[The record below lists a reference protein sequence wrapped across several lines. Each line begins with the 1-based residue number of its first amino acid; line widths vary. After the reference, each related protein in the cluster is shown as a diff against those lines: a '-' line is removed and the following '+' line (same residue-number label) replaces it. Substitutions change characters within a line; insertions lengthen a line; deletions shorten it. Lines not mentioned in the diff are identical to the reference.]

1 MNQGN
6 SDIDAKGIHDGVAQL
21 IGAVI
26 GTAIEPEN
34 TYRLANGRMKRPE
47 LRGGEDIEWLN
58 SEDGSFWLELT
69 EQVGIDTVVI
79 RQIAEDANTYGYDGI
94 GHGDWDANGNAKA
107 YEQSGTGA
115 Y

>member
-1 MNQGN
+1 MNQAN
-6 SDIDAKGIHDGVAQL
+6 SDIDAKGIHEGVAQL

-34 TYRLANGRMKRPE
+34 TYRLANGRMNRPE
-47 LRGGEDIEWLN
+47 QRGGEDIEWLN
-58 SEDGSFWLELT
+58 SEDGEFWLNLAD
-69 EQVGIDTVVI
+69 QVGIDTAVI
-79 RQIAEDANTYGYDGI
+79 RQIAENPHAYGYDGI